1 MAGDI
6 IVLSG
11 EITRRT
17 IRIAGS
23 IGTHN
28 GISGTITRGSGGG
41 GGGGSSYDTVTPTTQ
56 SNYTALAEKD
66 SGTLYVIQDPNYYN
80 AATRIYHGDQKIWD
94 LNAVPP
100 SPGNMPVT
108 DGFITYFD
116 CERNVNAEYFTW
128 TDVFGRSMGFNNTGY
143 GGRFGQNSVT
153 KEVFIKENMYGF
165 FDSTYSQNQIIYI
178 VFKVSSLENLISFP
192 IYICGRGTGLTA
204 ENANTGQFF
213 ATYLNS
219 SGNIVFSTHGYAYAS
234 SVNGLSYHV
243 ICMVRDSNNTN
254 SFYIDGELV
263 YTVDISNAPPVL
275 PNKVAVGA
283 AWMSNQAILDSYHND
298 LYLRCIAVGNELHT
312 AAQIRQ
318 NSLWLKSHYN
328 F

>member
-1 MAGDI
+1 MKISGKI
-6 IVLSG
+6 IKKNFQ
-11 EITRRT
+11 
-17 IRIAGS
+17 
-23 IGTHN
+23 IGGN
-28 GISGTITRGSGGG
+28 FGVPQNIYGTITRGSGGG

-56 SNYTALAEKD
+56 SNYNALDEKD
-66 SGTLYVIQDPNYYN
+66 NKTLYVIQDSNYYN
-80 AATRIYHGDQKIWD
+80 AATRIYHGNQKIWD

-100 SPGNMPVT
+100 SPSNMPVT
-108 DGFITYFD
+108 DGFISYFD
-116 CERNVNAEYFTW
+116 CERNVDANYATW
-128 TDVFGRSMGFNNTGY
+128 TDVFGKSMNFNNTGY

-153 KEVFIKENMYGF
+153 KEVYIKENMYGF

-178 VFKVSSLENLISFP
+178 VFKLSALEGLSSFP
-192 IYICGRGTGLTA
+192 IYICGRGTELTA
-204 ENANTGQFF
+204 ENVNTGQLF

-263 YTVDISNAPPVL
+263 YTVNISSAPPVL
-275 PNKVAVGA
+275 PNKVSFGAV
-283 AWMSNQAILDSYHND
+283 WMSNAVADSYHND
-298 LYLRCIAVGNELHT
+298 LYLRCIAVGNEIHT

-318 NSLWLKSHYN
+318 NSVWLKNHYN

>member
-56 SNYTALAEKD
+56 SNYNDLAEKD
-66 SGTLYVIQDPNYYN
+66 SKTLYVIQDSNYYN

-100 SPGNMPVT
+100 SPSNMPVT
-108 DGFITYFD
+108 DGFISYFD
-116 CERNVNAEYFTW
+116 CERNVDANYATW
-128 TDVFGRSMGFNNTGY
+128 TDVFGKSMNFNNTGY

-153 KEVFIKENMYGF
+153 KEVFFKENMYGF

-178 VFKVSSLENLISFP
+178 VFKLSTLEDLISFP
-192 IYICGRGTGLTA
+192 IFICGRGTELTA
-204 ENANTGQFF
+204 ENVNTGQFF

-219 SGNIVFSTHGYAYAS
+219 SGNIVFDTHGYAYTS
-234 SVNGLSYHV
+234 SVDGLSYHV
-243 ICMVRDSNNTN
+243 ICMTRDSNNTN

-263 YTVDISNAPPVL
+263 YTVNISSAPPAL

-283 AWMSNQAILDSYHND
+283 AWMSNAVADSYHND

>member
-1 MAGDI
+1 MKI
-6 IVLSG
+6 SG
-11 EITRRT
+11 KIEKKNFQ
-17 IRIAGS
+17 
-23 IGTHN
+23 IGGNFGVSQNIH
-28 GISGTITRGSGGG
+28 GTITRGSGGGGG
-41 GGGGSSYDTVTPTTQ
+41 GGGGSSYDTVTPTTLA
-56 SNYTALAEKD
+56 SYNDLAEKD
-66 SGTLYVIQDPNYYN
+66 SKTLYVIQDSNYSN
-80 AATRIYHGDQKIWD
+80 AATRIYHGNQKIWD

-100 SPGNMPVT
+100 SPSNMPVT

-116 CERNVNAEYFTW
+116 CERNVNAWYSTW
-128 TDVFGRSMGFNNTGY
+128 TDVFGKSMNFNNTGY

-153 KEVFIKENMYGF
+153 KEVFFKENMYGF
-165 FDSTYSQNQIIYI
+165 FDSTYSQNQIIYL
-178 VFKVSSLENLISFP
+178 VFKVSTLEDLSSFP
-192 IYICGRGTGLTA
+192 IFICGRGTALTA
-204 ENANTGQFF
+204 ENVNTGQLF

-219 SGNIVFSTHGYAYAS
+219 SGNIVFDTHGYAYNS
-234 SVNGLSYHV
+234 SVDGLSYHV

-263 YTVDISNAPPVL
+263 YTVNISSSPPVL

-283 AWMSNQAILDSYHND
+283 VWMSNAVADSYHND

>member
-1 MAGDI
+1 MKI
-6 IVLSG
+6 SG
-11 EITRRT
+11 K
-17 IRIAGS
+17 IAKKDFQ
-23 IGTHN
+23 IGGN
-28 GISGTITRGSGGG
+28 FGVPQNINGTITRGSGGGG

-56 SNYTALAEKD
+56 SNYNALDEKNNK
-66 SGTLYVIQDPNYYN
+66 TLYVIQDSNYYN
-80 AATRIYHGDQKIWD
+80 AATRIYHGNQKIWD

-100 SPGNMPVT
+100 SPSNMPVT

-116 CERNVNAEYFTW
+116 CERNVNAGYATW
-128 TDVFGRSMGFNNTGY
+128 TDVFGKTMGFNNTGY

-153 KEVFIKENMYGF
+153 KEVFIKEDMYGF

-178 VFKVSSLENLISFP
+178 VFKLSTLEDVISFP
-192 IYICGRGTGLTA
+192 IYICGRGTALTA
-204 ENANTGQFF
+204 ENVNTGQLF

-234 SVNGLSYHV
+234 SVDGLSYHV

-283 AWMSNQAILDSYHND
+283 VWMSNGVADSYHND